1 MNVSEQLDR
10 ISRGTARI
18 VSTDELKAKLEGS
31 LKADRPLR
39 VKLGLDPNS
48 ADVHLGHAVV
58 LRKLRQFQDLGHK
71 AVVVIGDFTA
81 PVGDPSGRS
90 ERPGRPTAAEVEAN
104 GPSYVQQLGRIIDL
118 SQAEVVFN
126 GSWYRRMGLD
136 EFLGVC
142 SRMGVGEFSIKP
154 GRNEKSGESETDKT
168 DDFVG
173 GLDEFLYPLL
183 QAYDSVVVEAD
194 VEIGGTDQTDNL
206 LLARRLQDNMGL
218 SPQVALMMPLLEGTD
233 GKLKMSASF
242 GNHVALSGEPSQMYG
257 QLMSMSDVSLK
268 RCFELLTDVSED
280 ELAGL
285 LADDA
290 DLFAAREMLAN
301 ELISQYYNRRT
312 ADAAGA
318 EFRRALAGHEMP
330 DDVPTRVVP
339 ANALTDGKIGIV
351 ELLLQC
357 DLADGPAQARRTVS
371 QGRTYIDGHRV
382 TDVEAR
388 ITPKNGC
395 IVQVGSRRFAK
406 IKVKVK

>member
-1 MNVSEQLDR
+1 MNVSEQLDH
-10 ISRGTARI
+10 ISRGAARI
-18 VSTDELKAKLEGS
+18 VSTDELEAKLESS
-31 LKADRPLR
+31 LKTDRPLR

-48 ADVHLGHAVV
+48 AEVHLGHAVV

-81 PVGDPSGRS
+81 PVGDPSCRS
-90 ERPGRPTAAEVEAN
+90 ERPSRPTAAEVEAN
-104 GPSYVQQLGRIIDL
+104 GLSYVQQLGRIIDI
-118 SQAEVVFN
+118 SHAEVVFN

-142 SRMGVGEFSIKP
+142 SRMGVGEFSIRP
-154 GRNEKSGESETDKT
+154 GRGEEDEGNEA

-206 LLARRLQDNMGL
+206 LLARRLQGNMGL
-218 SPQVALMMPLLEGTD
+218 TPQVALMMPLLEGTD

-242 GNHVALSGEPSQMYG
+242 GNHVALSGKPSQIYG
-257 QLMSMSDVSLK
+257 QLMSMHDVSLR

-280 ELAGL
+280 EIAGL

-290 DLFAAREMLAN
+290 DLSAAREMLAH

-312 ADAAGA
+312 ADDAGA
-318 EFRRALAGHEMP
+318 EFRRALARHEMP

-339 ANALTDGKIGIV
+339 TRMLTDGKIGIV

-357 DLADGPAQARRTVS
+357 DLADGPAQARRAVS
-371 QGRTYIDGHRV
+371 RGRTYIDGHRV

-388 ITPKNGC
+388 ITPRSGC

-406 IKVKVK
+406 VKIKVR